1 MSAKSPFKSIVFA
14 GGGSRCLWQ
23 VGFWEVVSPAL
34 KLKPDVIAGVS
45 AGATMAVM
53 SLGGRI
59 REGLNFFKKITGE
72 NEKNFYLSN
81 LFGKEPAFPQYAM
94 YRRAIL
100 EIITEKAFKKIIAGP
115 ELRVLISRPP
125 RFLGPRSGT
134 VVGLLAYSLEKKI
147 SYPVHPRWA
156 SKIGYRHEVIPVSSC
171 STVEELADLLLHS
184 SCTPPVVPIM
194 KRDGRTV
201 LDGGIIDNVPVVA
214 LDKDPGRTLVLLSR
228 RYPEEILPKVPG
240 RIYLQ
245 PSEEPPV
252 AKWDYTNPEGSQGAF
267 DMGLRDG
274 EAFVEKFNAGAY
286 ESV

>member
-1 MSAKSPFKSIVFA
+1 MSAKNPFKSIVFA

-23 VGFWEVVSPAL
+23 AGFWEAASSAL
-34 KLKPDVIAGVS
+34 KLKPEVIAGVS

-59 REGLNFFKKITGE
+59 REGLDFFKKITSE

-81 LFGKEPAFPQYAM
+81 LFGRKPAFPQYAM
-94 YRRAIL
+94 YRRALL
-100 EIITEKAFKKIIAGP
+100 EIITEKAFKKIVSGP
-115 ELRVLISRPP
+115 ELRVLVTRPP

-134 VVGLLAYSLEKKI
+134 VVGLMTYVLEKKI

-156 SKIGYRHEVIPVSSC
+156 SKIGYHSEVIPVSSC
-171 STVEELADLLLHS
+171 SSVEELADLLLHS

-194 KRDGRTV
+194 KRDGKTV

-214 LDKDPGRTLVLLSR
+214 LDEDPGQTLVLLSR
-228 RYPEEILPKVPG
+228 RYPDEILPKVPG

-274 EAFVEKFNAGAY
+274 EQFLKDFGEGKF
-286 ESV
+286 EL